1 MLWLLVLSAAALGM
15 AAMPHCMLMCGAPC
29 AAVTQGAGNRST
41 AANTTKWVTAGLF
54 HAGRVLGYSAAG
66 ALAASSV
73 VALGGWLQWAPAL
86 RPLWTLLH
94 LAFLLLGLWWLVM
107 GRQPAALQRRAA
119 AAVALPLHWQ
129 GQKSATTPATW
140 RAGAAGLAWVAWPCA
155 ALQAALLVAA
165 LANHAAGGAVVMA
178 VFAVASAPGLLL
190 GPAAWAWWQAK
201 QTKQAQQTKGALALR
216 PSGLAAKLNEKANA
230 KVKANANA
238 AAFGAL
244 GYRLAGA
251 GLVLASGWALSHG
264 LWLRL
269 AAWCGL

>member
-1 MLWLLVLSAAALGM
+1 MMLWLLVLSAAALGV

-29 AAVTQGAGNRST
+29 AAVTQCAGNRNERD
-41 AANTTKWVTAGLF
+41 NTKTWMTNSLF
-54 HAGRVLGYSAAG
+54 HTGRVLGYSAAG
-66 ALAASSV
+66 AVAASSV
-73 VALGGWLQWAPAL
+73 AALGSWLQWAPAL

-94 LAFLLLGLWWLVM
+94 LAFLLLGLWWLVV

-119 AAVALPLHWQ
+119 APAALPLHWH
-129 GQKSATTPATW
+129 GKKATATPAAL

-165 LANHAAGGAVVMA
+165 LANQAAGGALVMA
-178 VFAVASAPGLLL
+178 VFAMASAPGLAM

-201 QTKQAQQTKGALALR
+201 HAKQAEHANCAL
-216 PSGLAAKLNEKANA
+216 PLADEKANA
-230 KVKANANA
+230 IAQPKAQAKTSA
-238 AAFGAL
+238 AAFGAM

-251 GLVLASGWALSHG
+251 GLVLASGWALTHG